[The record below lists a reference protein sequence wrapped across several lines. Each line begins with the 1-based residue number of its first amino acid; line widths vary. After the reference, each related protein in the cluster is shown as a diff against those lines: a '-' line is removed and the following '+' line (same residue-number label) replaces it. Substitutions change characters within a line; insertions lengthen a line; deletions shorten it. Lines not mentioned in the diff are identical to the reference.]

1 MLDLVVTRVGAGGS
15 TTIAIVRINDED
27 LKAKPEFIN
36 PPDARTS
43 KLIRRA
49 LDQLDDEAAKI

>member
-1 MLDLVVTRVGAGGS
+1 MLDVVVTRVAAGGS
-15 TTIAIVRINDED
+15 TTIAIMRINDED

-49 LDQLDDEAAKI
+49 LDILEAEAAKI

>member
-1 MLDLVVTRVGAGGS
+1 MLDVVVTQVSSAGS
-15 TTIAIVRINDED
+15 STIAIIRIDETD
-27 LKAKPEFIN
+27 LKAKPQFIN

-49 LDQLDDEAAKI
+49 LDQLDDEAAKV

>member
-1 MLDLVVTRVGAGGS
+1 MLDVVVTRVAAGGS
-15 TTIAIVRINDED
+15 TTIAIIRINDED
-27 LKAKPEFIN
+27 LKAKPEFVN

-43 KLIRRA
+43 KLIRKA

>member
-1 MLDLVVTRVGAGGS
+1 MLDVVVTQVSSAGS
-15 TTIAIVRINDED
+15 STIAIIRIDEEN
-27 LKAKPEFIN
+27 LKAKPQFIN

>member
-49 LDQLDDEAAKI
+49 LDQLEDEAAKI